1 MEPWDEPM
9 SDAGQQELVVSQP
22 VVAVPTAVRGPSRRR
37 GRRFVSALLVLG
49 LLGGATW
56 AAKSKLWPAGREE
69 YLTCR
74 ATNGPFT
81 CDVTERGELES
92 SANLEIRC
100 EVESRDGKG
109 MKIIEIVPE
118 GSVVREGELLVRFE
132 DAGLRNE
139 RTVQQIA
146 VNTAQ
151 AAATQAKNELESAEF
166 AKREYEFGTFVQ
178 DDEKA
183 ESEVFVAQENL
194 RRAEE
199 YHRYSK
205 KLESRGYSSPA
216 ATEADAFA
224 VEKCRKELGVA
235 ETKLKVLREYTKIKT
250 LKKHDADIKTAQ
262 AKQLSEQTKLELE
275 QAKLAVIDEQIAN
288 CTVKAPRAGQ
298 VVYDHDQDQWRG
310 SDYAIKEGTV
320 VYERRVIMRMP
331 DATKMRVKAKVA
343 ESKIDRLKTG
353 MPATIQIE
361 GLPGVTLQG
370 CVSKVN
376 DFPAEGNWFNSAVK
390 EYETMVDVTN
400 PPPGLRPGM
409 TAQVAIRVESL
420 PEAIQVP
427 VQAVAEINGKH
438 YCLRKDRAG
447 LLSAQAVT
455 LGTSNDKFLVIRDGI
470 AADDELLLDPRGRLS
485 KMTLPAAATDPA
497 KTPETATTTTAQPP
511 KDSRT

>member
-1 MEPWDEPM
+1 M
-9 SDAGQQELVVSQP
+9 SDAGQQELVVARP
-22 VVAVPTAVRGPSRRR
+22 DVAVPAPIRGPKKRRA
-37 GRRFVSALLVLG
+37 RRIVSALVMLG
-49 LLGGATW
+49 LAGGAAW
-56 AAKSKLWPAGREE
+56 AAKAKLWPAAADE
-69 YLTCR
+69 YLTVR
-74 ATNGPFT
+74 ATHGPFT
-81 CDVTERGELES
+81 YEVTERGELES

-118 GSVVREGELLVRFE
+118 GSMVKEADLLVRFE

-151 AAATQAKNELESAEF
+151 AAATQARNEFESAEF
-166 AKREYEFGTFVQ
+166 AKREYEFGTFIQ
-178 DDEKA
+178 EEEKA
-183 ESEVFVAQENL
+183 ESEMFVAQENL
-194 RRAEE
+194 RRSEE

-216 ATEADAFA
+216 AVEADAFA

-235 ETKLKVLREYTKIKT
+235 ETKLKVLREYTRLKT

-262 AKQLSEQTKLELE
+262 AKQTSEETKLELE
-275 QAKLAVIDEQIAN
+275 TSKLAVIDEQIEK
-288 CTVKAPRAGQ
+288 CIVKAPRSGQ

-390 EYETMVDVTN
+390 EYETMVDVTS

-438 YCLRKDRAG
+438 YCLIKERGGA
-447 LLSAQAVT
+447 LSPRPVT
-455 LGTSNDKFLVIRDGI
+455 LGTSNDKFLVIRDGV
-470 AADDELLLDPRGRLS
+470 AKDDELLLDPRSRLA
-485 KMTLPAAATDPA
+485 KMMQPTVPATEKAAD
-497 KTPETATTTTAQPP
+497 TATTTAVAPP